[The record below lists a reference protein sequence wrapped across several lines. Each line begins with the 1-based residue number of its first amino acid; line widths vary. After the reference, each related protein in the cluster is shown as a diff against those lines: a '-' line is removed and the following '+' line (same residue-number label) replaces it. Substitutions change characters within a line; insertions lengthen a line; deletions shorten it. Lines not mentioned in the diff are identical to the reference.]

1 MSPGDQLTFDLSTH
15 TLSTEKVNTDIYR
28 LVKDGMLLFKR
39 NDMHEVCNKLER
51 WFMIPVDYKG
61 TFNHEMLFT
70 AKFEGESLETILQII
85 SQTIPIDFQI
95 FKDHVEI
102 TDRKN

>member
-1 MSPGDQLTFDLSTH
+1 
-15 TLSTEKVNTDIYR
+15 
-28 LVKDGMLLFKR
+28 
-39 NDMHEVCNKLER
+39 MHEVCNKLER

-61 TFNHEMLFT
+61 TFNQEMLFT

-85 SQTIPIDFQI
+85 SQTIPIKYQV

-102 TDRKN
+102 IDRNS